1 MLKGKTL
8 YLVTDYVIEF
18 NELLKRVEIALIGG
32 VDIVQY
38 RSKGASTRVMCDEA
52 LKLKR
57 LCNKYNALFIIN
69 DRVDVAK
76 VVDAD
81 GVHVGQD
88 DMKANLVR
96 KILGDDKI
104 IGVSARNLQ
113 EALQAKED
121 GADYIGVGALFTTQ
135 TKLDAKS
142 VELDTLKEIRKVVD
156 IPIYGIGGISL
167 DNITEEVKENTDG
180 VAVVSAILNAKDIEA
195 TSRKF
200 KEILAK

>member
-8 YLVTDYVIEF
+8 YLVTDYVIDF
-18 NELLKRVEIALIGG
+18 NELLKKVEMALIGG

-38 RSKGASTRVMCDEA
+38 RSKGTSTRVMCDEA
-52 LKLKR
+52 LKLKQI
-57 LCNKYNALFIIN
+57 CHKYNTLFIIN
-69 DRVDVAK
+69 DRVDVAEAI
-76 VVDAD
+76 DAD

-88 DMKANLVR
+88 DMKADIVR
-96 KILGDDKI
+96 RILGDDKI
-104 IGVSARNLQ
+104 IGVSARNLE

-135 TKLDAKS
+135 TKMDAKS
-142 VELDTLKEIRKVVD
+142 VSLDTLKEIRKAVG

-167 DNITEEVKENTDG
+167 DNITEEVKDNIDG
-180 VAVVSAILNAKDIEA
+180 VAVVSAILNSENIEV

-200 KEILAK
+200 KEILEK

>member
-8 YLVTDYVIEF
+8 YLVTDYVIDF
-18 NELLKRVEIALIGG
+18 NELLEKVEMALIGG

-52 LKLKR
+52 LKIKH

-69 DRVDVAK
+69 DRVDVAQ

-88 DMKANLVR
+88 DMKADLVR

-104 IGVSARNLQ
+104 IGVSARSLA
-113 EALQAKED
+113 EALQAMED

-135 TKLDAKS
+135 TKMDAKS
-142 VELDTLKEIRKVVD
+142 VSIDTLKGIRKAID

-167 DNITEEVKENTDG
+167 DNITEKVKENIDG
-180 VAVVSAILNAKDIEA
+180 VAVVSAILNAEDIQA

>member
-8 YLVTDYVIEF
+8 YLVTDYVINF
-18 NELLKRVEIALIGG
+18 YELLKKVEMALIGG

-38 RSKGASTRVMCDEA
+38 RSKGESTRVMCDEA
-52 LKLKR
+52 FKLKQ

-69 DRVDVAK
+69 DRVDVAQ

-88 DMKANLVR
+88 DMKADLVR
-96 KILGDDKI
+96 KILGNDKI

-121 GADYIGVGALFTTQ
+121 DADYIGVGALFTTQ
-135 TKLDAKS
+135 TKLDAKN
-142 VELDTLKEIRKVVD
+142 VALDTLKEIRKAVD

-167 DNITEEVKENTDG
+167 DNITEEVKENIDG
-180 VAVVSAILNAKDIEA
+180 VAVVSAILNAEDIEA
-195 TSRKF
+195 TSRRF